1 MTFEDDD
8 GPVKL
13 AEGTYDDV
21 IVGTGL
27 AASVLAAALA
37 GDGRAVL
44 HCDANG
50 YYGDETATVPWRQ
63 LIQRLEKD
71 PRYGAVSVDVPD
83 DDDGSVDG
91 NAYLFDLMPLVLYS
105 RSDIVDALVRS
116 RSSNYLSFRCIERH
130 FALVD
135 GRVVSVPM
143 SRNDVFQSDC
153 IDRADKRRLMKLMHV
168 VMDGDRLATAPSNAM
183 DRDLLGQ
190 YSDRPFREYLA
201 AIGLSPMLQTFIIY
215 SFCFDDGET
224 MSTDQGIAALKKFLM
239 SMGRFDRG
247 ALLYPVYGTGDLPQ
261 AFCRLAAVYG
271 ATYLLRCAPDLT
283 DDEMVLGGTDQR
295 IDFQNVITRE
305 VYDASS
311 TDSVSRCICV
321 SRVPIVDGVGIC
333 MLTVPPDD
341 PGQHVVRVLQVD
353 EASGCAPP
361 GSYIIYLSTRQCDR
375 AQERIRGVLERIVTS
390 ANRKRTVFFCEHR
403 SSLIIQQSR
412 KTCGTNQG
420 DDVTAE
426 LKSRRRISIS
436 GSSYLFDADDMVK
449 EARNAFEQLR
459 PGSEFLRQRP
469 GEDDDLDV
477 DTRNNPEF
485 CRIVTDD
492 TNAG

>member
-71 PRYGAVSVDVPD
+71 PRYSAVSVDVPD

-215 SFCFDDGET
+215 SFCFDDGDT

-271 ATYLLRCAPDLT
+271 ATYLLRTLS
-283 DDEMVLGGTDQR
+283 L
-295 IDFQNVITRE
+295 
-305 VYDASS
+305 
-311 TDSVSRCICV
+311 V

-333 MLTVPPDD
+333 MLAVPPDD
-341 PGQHVVRVLQVD
+341 PGQHAVRVLQVD

-375 AQERIRGVLERIVTS
+375 ARERIRGVLERVVTP
-390 ANRKRTVFFCEHR
+390 ANRKRTVFFCEQR

-412 KTCGTNQG
+412 KTCDTNQG
-420 DDVTAE
+420 GDLTAE
-426 LKSRRRISIS
+426 RKSRRRISVS

-492 TNAG
+492 TNAV